1 MVSRWRTTISTSVR
15 ASSAV
20 SASPSDSASSRSR
33 MAGAVRC
40 PNSASKTAESAARRA
55 ARRLRSRSAADAIDD
70 DGNRP
75 ELEAEQ
81 PLDRTGDCD
90 PGFATDLGQVC
101 PGTSDDP
108 DTDVDLIVVGPDGDR
123 GPAEEGSP
131 LRPTSGDPE
140 NAGDLQR
147 GQARHRDDDPATD
160 GQDGPAHAGASAG
173 AASSA
178 SAAAMSAGTPVRAV
192 RAATSHANQ
201 IIRRFARPCVMI
213 TDPRTPR
220 SGPPPTFS

>member
-20 SASPSDSASSRSR
+20 SASPSESASSRSR
-33 MAGAVRC
+33 MADAVRW
-40 PNSASKTAESAARRA
+40 PNSASKTADSAARRA

-70 DGNRP
+70 DGDRP
-75 ELEAEQ
+75 ELEAQQ
-81 PLDRTGDCD
+81 PLDGTRNSD
-90 PGFATDLGQVC
+90 PGIATDVGQIC
-101 PGTSDDP
+101 PGTSHDP
-108 DTDVDLIVVGPDGDR
+108 DSDINLIVVGSDRDR
-123 GPAEEGSP
+123 GPAEERPPLGSA
-131 LRPTSGDPE
+131 SGNPE
-140 NAGDLQR
+140 DAGDLQR
-147 GQARHRDDDPATD
+147 GQACHRDDDPATD

-192 RAATSHANQ
+192 RAPTSHAYS

-213 TDPRTPR
+213 TDPRTA
-220 SGPPPTFS
+220 